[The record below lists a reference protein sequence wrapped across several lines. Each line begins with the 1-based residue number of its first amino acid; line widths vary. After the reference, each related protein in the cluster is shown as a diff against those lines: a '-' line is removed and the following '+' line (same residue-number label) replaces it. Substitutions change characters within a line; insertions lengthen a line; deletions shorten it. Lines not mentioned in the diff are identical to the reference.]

1 MAITLDL
8 DKNTDLRKGVQTP
21 RYSHH
26 PLYFTTAADDAID
39 LAAVAGF
46 NLMPWQEYVLR
57 NSLGEKKD
65 GSWESFVN
73 CLVIPR
79 QQGKNPVDINTRILT
94 TDGWTTFKDIRPG
107 QYVYD
112 MDGKPVRVKAITNI
126 FPAEGDHYKVSFT
139 DGAEYIADGD
149 HLWHVRHKDRNRY
162 QDIPTRE
169 IAKNFGGV
177 RPDNGRNEYNYRVRC
192 DTVPQTPEAD
202 LPIDPYLFGAWLGDG
217 TARSST
223 ITCGAQDVEWMIKR
237 LTECEGVSHVDQWV
251 SKLGVSV
258 LKIRM
263 SSGDPLQVRL
273 RNLGVLGEKYIPEV
287 YLTASPEQ
295 RMSLLRGLLD
305 TDGSI
310 TTDGKS
316 RVELSSSYPK
326 LAEGMHRLIRSLGI
340 RVTPRVGA
348 SYCQGERKRDRT
360 RFVFSP
366 LECPFEM
373 PRKAEH
379 WVKPTGKRH
388 EVMSITNVERVAPV
402 ETRCITIDDPRGV
415 FLIGDLFT
423 PTHNCIIEV
432 RQLAGMFIFGEGVQT
447 HTAHEA
453 QTASKAQVA
462 LAQRIL
468 ATPALAEYIEGYD
481 GDKDQS
487 IKDISGFRLGNGKQ
501 IKAVFRV
508 NGKRQERV
516 IDYIA
521 RTGTGGRGFTGDVL
535 YLDEAFAIKEAEMG
549 ALLPTLRAKS
559 LVGNPQV
566 WVTSSAGMADSVYLE
581 SLRRQGLEGSDP
593 TLAYFEWSADD
604 ETIRDEDDP
613 IEWDRDEW
621 YRSNPSLGYLVSEDH
636 MAKEIQ
642 QLSETSNGVEELRR
656 ELLGIW
662 STGAGKPIFNLG
674 TWMNR
679 KSTEEKIKLDKP
691 CFAVD
696 VSPDRSGAS
705 ITVTGQHNG
714 KYVTRVLY
722 DDEGTGW
729 VPGRLKSLVLE
740 GVSKG
745 DGKIPILA
753 IGNSAAQSL
762 ESEFKKERLN
772 VRWISTAQYAQA
784 CGNIYDMI
792 YQDTMSH
799 TGQPVLTNAVM
810 ALRRKD
816 KGAGLFVWDKA
827 TPMNEIRAAV
837 AMTVSTFGAKARK
850 DAFADDSV
858 ATKNRNRSF

>member
-1 MAITLDL
+1 MAINLDISVDNGL
-8 DKNTDLRKGVQTP
+8 KKGSQTP

-26 PLYFTTAADDAID
+26 PTYFTTAADDAID
-39 LAAVAGF
+39 LAAVAGL

-57 NSLGEKKD
+57 NSLGEKQD
-65 GSWESFVN
+65 GKWSSFVN

-79 QQGKNPVDINTRILT
+79 QNGKNALI
-94 TDGWTTFKDIRPG
+94 
-107 QYVYD
+107 
-112 MDGKPVRVKAITNI
+112 
-126 FPAEGDHYKVSFT
+126 
-139 DGAEYIADGD
+139 
-149 HLWHVRHKDRNRY
+149 
-162 QDIPTRE
+162 
-169 IAKNFGGV
+169 
-177 RPDNGRNEYNYRVRC
+177 
-192 DTVPQTPEAD
+192 EA
-202 LPIDPYLFGAWLGDG
+202 
-217 TARSST
+217 
-223 ITCGAQDVEWMIKR
+223 
-237 LTECEGVSHVDQWV
+237 
-251 SKLGVSV
+251 
-258 LKIRM
+258 
-263 SSGDPLQVRL
+263 
-273 RNLGVLGEKYIPEV
+273 
-287 YLTASPEQ
+287 
-295 RMSLLRGLLD
+295 
-305 TDGSI
+305 
-310 TTDGKS
+310 
-316 RVELSSSYPK
+316 
-326 LAEGMHRLIRSLGI
+326 
-340 RVTPRVGA
+340 
-348 SYCQGERKRDRT
+348 
-360 RFVFSP
+360 
-366 LECPFEM
+366 
-373 PRKAEH
+373 
-379 WVKPTGKRH
+379 
-388 EVMSITNVERVAPV
+388 
-402 ETRCITIDDPRGV
+402 
-415 FLIGDLFT
+415 
-423 PTHNCIIEV
+423 
-432 RQLAGMFIFGEGVQT
+432 RQLAGMYLFGEDVQT

-453 QTASKAQVA
+453 QTAAKAQIA
-462 LAQRIL
+462 LSQRIL

-481 GDKDQS
+481 GDKDQTL
-487 IKDISGFRLGNGKQ
+487 KDISGFRMGNGKH
-501 IKAVFRV
+501 IKGVFHV
-508 NGKRQERV
+508 NGKRVER
-516 IDYIA
+516 IIEYIA

-559 LVGNPQV
+559 LIGNPQV

-581 SLRRQGLEGSDP
+581 SIRRQGLEGSDP
-593 TLAYFEWSADD
+593 SLAYFEWSADD

-662 STGAGKPIFNLG
+662 STGAGRPIFNLG

-705 ITVTGQHNG
+705 ITVTGQHKG

-722 DDEGTGW
+722 DEEGTGW
-729 VPGRLKSLVLE
+729 VPSRLKSLVLE
-740 GVSKG
+740 GIAKG

-762 ESEFKKERLN
+762 ESEFKKERIN

-850 DAFADDSV
+850 DAFADDDGGR
-858 ATKNRNRSF
+858 KNRNRSL